1 MDLNVGQVI
10 YLLSS
15 KGDNIYPAQVV
26 EKIKRK
32 TIHEEITSY
41 IVCLPDKDS
50 TTLSLDDVNAS
61 IFVNLPDVR
70 EKLLEVAKSRID
82 SLSSSATKLE
92 SRFNNI
98 EQVSEDFSFEQE
110 LNSDDDTALVDLGNG
125 KIAKININQLPVG

>member
-92 SRFNNI
+92 SRFKNA
-98 EQVSEDFSFEQE
+98 EQE
-110 LNSDDDTALVDLGNG
+110 TKNVSIGQVLSSESDMATVDLGNG
-125 KIAKININQLPVG
+125 LVAKIDTSQL

>member
-1 MDLNVGQVI
+1 MDLNVGQII

-61 IFVNLPDVR
+61 IFVNLADVR
-70 EKLLEVAKSRID
+70 EKLLEVAKNRLD
-82 SLSSSATKLE
+82 TLSANATKLE
-92 SRFNNI
+92 SRFKNT
-98 EQVSEDFSFEQE
+98 EQE
-110 LNSDDDTALVDLGNG
+110 TKDASIGQVLSSESDTATVDLGNG
-125 KIAKININQLPVG
+125 LVAKINTSQL

>member
-82 SLSSSATKLE
+82 SLSASATKLE
-92 SRFNNI
+92 SRFKNT
-98 EQVSEDFSFEQE
+98 EQE
-110 LNSDDDTALVDLGNG
+110 TKNVSIGQVLSSESDMATVDLGNG
-125 KIAKININQLPVG
+125 LVAKIDTSQL

>member
-82 SLSSSATKLE
+82 SLSASATKLE
-92 SRFNNI
+92 SRFKNT
-98 EQVSEDFSFEQE
+98 EQE
-110 LNSDDDTALVDLGNG
+110 TKNVSIGQVPSSESDIATVDLGNG
-125 KIAKININQLPVG
+125 LVAKIDTSQL

>member
-10 YLLSS
+10 YLLSN

-61 IFVNLPDVR
+61 IFVNLPEVR

-82 SLSSSATKLE
+82 SLSASATKLE
-92 SRFNNI
+92 SRFKNA
-98 EQVSEDFSFEQE
+98 EQE
-110 LNSDDDTALVDLGNG
+110 TKNVSIGQVLSSESDMATVDLGNG
-125 KIAKININQLPVG
+125 LVAKIDTSQL

>member
-92 SRFNNI
+92 SRFKNT
-98 EQVSEDFSFEQE
+98 EQE
-110 LNSDDDTALVDLGNG
+110 TKNVSIGPESSSESDIATVDLGNG
-125 KIAKININQLPVG
+125 LVAKIDTSQL